1 MAGVAALRV
10 CAIRDMGGTGSPTGS
25 PADPVAIIG
34 VGGRY
39 FQRYDAAHIIFLIF
53 LKWIFLHRIRSLA
66 GLVVRLQVKIIF
78 VTLRKSPHS

>member
-10 CAIRDMGGTGSPTGS
+10 CAIRDMGGTGTTTGS

-39 FQRYDAAHIIFLIF
+39 FQRYDAAHIIIF
-53 LKWIFLHRIRSLA
+53 DIS
-66 GLVVRLQVKIIF
+66 QVDIPASN
-78 VTLRKSPHS
+78 T